1 MPRILDITYS
11 LQDIGSPIAII
22 LKHFERHPEKQEWR
36 IGVSGELGT
45 GKTTLFQ
52 KFLSALSTGDSTLAG
67 TPAEAKGQSPTYVY
81 LKSYEGDRY
90 CVWHVDAYRLA
101 PKIWKEILSTWEE
114 ETGKRKYILWV
125 EWYDL
130 IADDVTDLSIQLS
143 FTPDSITDQRQLCIK
158 TPTGLV

>member
-1 MPRILDITYS
+1 M
-11 LQDIGSPIAII
+11 
-22 LKHFERHPEKQEWR
+22 
-36 IGVSGELGT
+36 
-45 GKTTLFQ
+45 
-52 KFLSALSTGDSTLAG
+52 
-67 TPAEAKGQSPTYVY
+67 
-81 LKSYEGDRY
+81 
-90 CVWHVDAYRLA
+90 DAYRLA